1 MYSDRKLW
9 AASLRVLLKQ
19 NHVEERAIGYRKKT
33 SIKKKKDQEQEQ
45 KQNKTTQNKIKHN
58 KTEQNKTK
66 RL

>member
-1 MYSDRKLW
+1 MYSNRKLW
-9 AASLRVLLKQ
+9 AASLRVLLKR
-19 NHVEERAIGYRKKT
+19 NPLEAGAIGYRKKT